1 MTKQDARNK
10 DMVTNAIMKYMNAN
24 GKEATLLDAIKIA
37 EYIHRAEST
46 LSRLAEMECD
56 SYFYGIYWKD
66 GVNPKQERTE
76 ERIEKYIKETIGCD
90 CYTQRDPR
98 GYCVRLKLKCD
109 ATENFFNSWDGETTA
124 MNW

>member
-10 DMVTNAIMKYMNAN
+10 EMVTNAIMKYMNAN
-24 GKEATLLDAIKIA
+24 GKAATLLDEIKIA

-66 GVNPKQERTE
+66 GVNPKQERAE
-76 ERIEKYIKETIGCD
+76 ERIEKYISDIDELSSLLRKVCDNFGKEIGN
-90 CYTQRDPR
+90 RR
-98 GYCVRLKLKCD
+98 VELSIVLKNLSELNAKQ
-109 ATENFFNSWDGETTA
+109 G
-124 MNW
+124 